1 MTSAIRVA
9 TDVGGTFTDLVYF
22 ETDTATGRQT
32 IRTAKVDTTPPNF
45 EEGVLN
51 VLAKGKVDIGSV
63 AFFAHG
69 TTVVINALTERKG
82 VKTALIT
89 TEGFRDV
96 LEIARGNRPDFFNL
110 MYEKPKPFVPRRLR
124 REAPGRINYRGEE
137 TAPLVLSGLPAILDD
152 FRADGVRAIAI
163 CLLHAYANPAH
174 EQALADEVRR
184 LWPEVAV
191 VASHQITRE
200 WREYERTNTTVLSAY
215 VQPIAESYL
224 ERLERGLAAHGNR
237 GQLYIMQSNCGV
249 DSLAATKAIPITM
262 VESGPASGFWGAAE
276 LGRIIGEPN
285 VLALDIGGTTAK
297 CSLIEGG
304 HVKIMTDYW
313 IERSRR
319 SSGYPVMV
327 PVVDVVEIGNG
338 GGSIAWVD
346 DFGKLHVGPQ
356 SAGALPGPAAYGRGG
371 VEATTTD
378 ANIALGRINK
388 DYFFGGEIKADM
400 GAVEA
405 ALGRVA
411 EKLAV
416 SPIEAARGIVR
427 IANNNMINALKLVSL
442 NRGYDPRDFT
452 LVAFGGGGAMH
463 AAALGAELGVKKAVI
478 PRGAPVFSAW
488 GMMMSDLRRDYF
500 ITRLIETAGADV
512 STVAASLST
521 LIEEA
526 ASRATGQFA
535 AEGVERERV
544 KLTLFL
550 KCRYQNQEHSVEVEL
565 SYGPISGEAVKD
577 LISRFHAV
585 YEREYTYRLDAPVE
599 IVGLHLVASAEVGKL
614 QLAPAPKTGATLA
627 AARKAHRIVDY
638 ALEGAHEA
646 DIYGAERLEPGM
658 SFAGPAVIEDPATT
672 VVVHPGQSVSI
683 DDYGNVHIEMAR

>member
-1 MTSAIRVA
+1 MTKTVRVA

-22 ETDTATGRQT
+22 ETDDETGRQS

-110 MYEKPKPFVPRRLR
+110 MYEKPKPFVPRHLR

-137 TAPLVLSGLPAILDD
+137 TAPLDLKGLPAILDD
-152 FRADGVRAIAI
+152 FRAEDVKAIAV

-174 EQALADEVRR
+174 EQGVIAEIRK
-184 LWPEVAV
+184 LWPGVAV

-224 ERLERGLAAHGNR
+224 TRLERGLAAKGNR

-388 DYFFGGEIKADM
+388 DYFFGGEIEADM
-400 GAVEA
+400 NAVGD

-411 EKLAV
+411 QKLNV

-463 AAALGAELGVKKAVI
+463 AGALGAELGVKKVVI

-500 ITRLIETAGADV
+500 ITRLIETVGAEP
-512 STVAASLST
+512 SAVAAALT
-521 LIEEA
+521 ALVEETA
-526 ASRATGQFA
+526 ARAMAQFA
-535 AEGVERERV
+535 KEAIAGERV
-544 KLTLFL
+544 KLTPFL
-550 KCRYQNQEHSVEVEL
+550 KCRYQNQEHSVEVAVAH
-565 SYGPISGEAVKD
+565 GPITGETVED
-577 LISRFHAV
+577 LTSRFHAI

-599 IVGLHLVASAEVGKL
+599 VVGLHLVASAEVGKL
-614 QLAPAPKTGATLA
+614 ELVPLPTTGASLE
-627 AARKAHRIVDY
+627 AARKGRRLVDY
-638 ALEGAHEA
+638 ATEGVHEA
-646 DIYGAERLEPGM
+646 AIYDAEKLEPGM
-658 SFAGPAVIEDPATT
+658 RFSGPAVIEDPGTT
-672 VVVHPGQSVSI
+672 IVVHPGQSVAL
-683 DDYGNVHIEMAR
+683 DAYGNTHIENAR